1 MSQFFRPGAIVLV
14 LVHTNDQYQIAGQ
27 DMEIPEGTQ
36 LIGSWAD
43 EQPAGGQIYAIIVH
57 NIAWEFAKEHV
68 TLQPLDRQIT
78 PWKEQERLAQASLAQ
93 AQERERKGDLDV
105 ALKLYTRALVEL
117 SASGKTEAE
126 LTQERLSRAFLLEK
140 ADRRDE
146 AVAEMDRIA
155 RTHEAFV
162 RASIYGKSL
171 DDAEIA
177 AQALI
182 AAVMFLIKDMD
193 HLKSQERQK
202 LSNLVDRMLA
212 MNKLIKKRY
221 ETKVHLLYAA
231 AEALSLLEK
240 REDALTLFDQAEKFY
255 QQQLAPMEDL
265 SSMRAIV
272 SRRERMRSLFG
283 TISRERTARCQI
295 TAETS
300 DQLQSILDTL
310 TLHVPGMRITKGVT
324 AARPDH
330 DTRKGLRYSAHV
342 SFTISSLE
350 K

>member
-1 MSQFFRPGAIVLV
+1 VPQHFRPGDIVLV
-14 LVHTNDQYQIAGQ
+14 LFHTRDQYQVGGEDI
-27 DMEIPEGTQ
+27 EIPEGTQ
-36 LIGSWAD
+36 LIGSWDD
-43 EQPAGGQIYAIIVH
+43 EQPADGQAYAITIQ

-68 TLQPLDRQIT
+68 TLRLLEGQVV
-78 PWKEQERLAQASLAQ
+78 PWREQERLAQASGAQ
-93 AQERERKGDLDV
+93 AHACERRGDLDA

-117 SASGKTEAE
+117 TAAGKTEAE

-140 ADRRDE
+140 AGRRDE

-162 RASIYGKSL
+162 SASIYGKSL

-182 AAVMFLIKDMD
+182 AAVTFLIQDMD
-193 HLKSQERQK
+193 HPKSQERQK
-202 LSNLVDRMLA
+202 LSNLFDRLLT

-221 ETKVHLLYAA
+221 ETKVYLLYTA
-231 AEALSLLEK
+231 AEALLLLGK
-240 REDALTLFDQAEKFY
+240 RGDALALFDQAEKFY

-265 SSMRAIV
+265 SSMRAIIT
-272 SRRERMRSLFG
+272 RRERMRGLFG
-283 TISRERTARCQI
+283 TILRERTARCQI
-295 TAETS
+295 TAETA
-300 DQLQSILDTL
+300 DQLQAILDTL
-310 TLHVPGMRITKGVT
+310 KLYVPGLRITKGVT
-324 AARPDH
+324 AICPDH

-342 SFTISSLE
+342 SCILPSQE